1 MSTFKILDG
10 AMGSELIRW
19 GMELP
24 EHIWS
29 AAANL
34 TNPELVL
41 EIHRKYVDAGADYIT
56 ANTFRTTPRTF
67 GKIDGLVTECSS
79 QALPRDVEVN
89 KKEAVIKSRNSL
101 FTAVELAKEAAS
113 NSVKVLGSIASLE
126 DCYSPELFPG
136 KNTAITEFRQL
147 GGWLSDAGVD
157 ILLLETM
164 NSIAEAEAGLIA
176 LQSFELPIWVSFV
189 MKDDEHLLSGDL
201 LLDALTLLQDHSVNT
216 VLLNC
221 NPLQR
226 TEKAMILLTENWT
239 GKWGIYPNL
248 GIGEPSPNGRI
259 TKYESM
265 EKFTALMEKAIDLG
279 ASVVGA
285 CCGSTPEQI
294 SEITKIKIKLN
305 LTSIPDPPSPKKV
318 VDTP

>member
-41 EIHRKYVDAGADYIT
+41 KIHREYVDAGADYIT
-56 ANTFRTTPRTF
+56 ANTFRTTPRAF
-67 GKIDGLVTECSS
+67 GKLDSLV
-79 QALPRDVEVN
+79 AGFVEVN

-101 FTAVELAKEAAS
+101 FTAVELAKEVAS

-164 NSIAEAEAGLIA
+164 NSIAEAIGQDLNLNVAGPPDVVFQKHPAVTKCGMGCSGGRI
-176 LQSFELPIWVSFV
+176 QSRGQFF
-189 MKDDEHLLSGDL
+189 K
-201 LLDALTLLQDHSVNT
+201 AVNQPHPPP
-216 VLLNC
+216 C
-221 NPLQR
+221 SAGGGFDQQ
-226 TEKAMILLTENWT
+226 
-239 GKWGIYPNL
+239 GKPPRCHEFLHGGIYPVARWRIGHHRNSRMTGQLLATYLVAQRFHAFRGGTNKYDIRLKAGPGETWVFRQEPVARMDRLSAAPL
-248 GIGEPSPNGRI
+248 GDS
-259 TKYESM
+259 
-265 EKFTALMEKAIDLG
+265 
-279 ASVVGA
+279 
-285 CCGSTPEQI
+285 
-294 SEITKIKIKLN
+294 
-305 LTSIPDPPSPKKV
+305 
-318 VDTP
+318 

>member
-10 AMGSELIRW
+10 GMGSELIRW

-41 EIHRKYVDAGADYIT
+41 KIHREYVDAGADYIT
-56 ANTFRTTPRTF
+56 ANTFRTTPRAF
-67 GKIDGLVTECSS
+67 GKLDSLVAGS
-79 QALPRDVEVN
+79 VEVN
-89 KKEAVIKSRNSL
+89 KKDAALNSRNSL
-101 FTAVELAKEAAS
+101 FTAVELAKEAAR

-164 NSIAEAEAGLIA
+164 NSITEAEAGLIA

-221 NPLQR
+221 NPLRR

-294 SEITKIKIKLN
+294 SEISKIKIKLN

>member
-19 GMELP
+19 GIELP

-41 EIHRKYVDAGADYIT
+41 EIHREYVDAGADYIT
-56 ANTFRTTPRTF
+56 ANTFRTTPRAF
-67 GKIDGLVTECSS
+67 GKLDSLV
-79 QALPRDVEVN
+79 AGFVEVN
-89 KKEAVIKSRNSL
+89 KKDAVLNSRNSL
-101 FTAVELAKEAAS
+101 FTAVELAKEAAR

-201 LLDALTLLQDHSVNT
+201 LLDALTLLQNHSINT

-226 TEKAMILLTENWT
+226 TKKAMILLTENWT

-294 SEITKIKIKLN
+294 SELSKIKIKLN
-305 LTSIPDPPSPKKV
+305 LTSIPDSPSLKKV

>member
-10 AMGSELIRW
+10 AMGSALIRW

-41 EIHRKYVDAGADYIT
+41 KIHREYVDAGADYIT
-56 ANTFRTTPRTF
+56 ANTFRTTPRAF
-67 GKIDGLVTECSS
+67 GKLDSLVAEF
-79 QALPRDVEVN
+79 VEVN
-89 KKEAVIKSRNSL
+89 KKDAVIKSRNSL
-101 FTAVELAKEAAS
+101 FTAVELAKEATS

-147 GGWLSDAGVD
+147 GGWLSEAGVD

-221 NPLQR
+221 NPLRR

-294 SEITKIKIKLN
+294 SGLSEIKIKLN
-305 LTSIPDPPSPKKV
+305 LTSIPDPPSLKKV

>member
-56 ANTFRTTPRTF
+56 ANTFRTTPRAF

-89 KKEAVIKSRNSL
+89 KKEAVIKSRKSL
-101 FTAVELAKEAAS
+101 FTAVELAKEVAS

-221 NPLQR
+221 NPLRR

-294 SEITKIKIKLN
+294 SELSKIKIKLN
-305 LTSIPDPPSPKKV
+305 LTSIPEPPSLKKV

>member
-41 EIHRKYVDAGADYIT
+41 KIHREYVDAGADYIT
-56 ANTFRTTPRTF
+56 ANTFRTTPRAF
-67 GKIDGLVTECSS
+67 GKLDSLV
-79 QALPRDVEVN
+79 AGFVEVN
-89 KKEAVIKSRNSL
+89 KKDAVLNSRNSL
-101 FTAVELAKEAAS
+101 FTAVELAKEVAS

-216 VLLNC
+216 ILLNC

-226 TEKAMILLTENWT
+226 TEKAMILLTKNWT

-294 SEITKIKIKLN
+294 SEISKIKIKLN

>member
-1 MSTFKILDG
+1 MSAFKILDG
-10 AMGSELIRW
+10 AMGSELIRR

-41 EIHRKYVDAGADYIT
+41 EIHREYVDAGADYIT
-56 ANTFRTTPRTF
+56 ANTFRTTPRAF

-89 KKEAVIKSRNSL
+89 KKETVIKSRKSL
-101 FTAVELAKEAAS
+101 FTAVELAKEVAS

-221 NPLQR
+221 NPLRR

-294 SEITKIKIKLN
+294 SELSKIKIKLN
-305 LTSIPDPPSPKKV
+305 LTSIPDPPSLKKV
-318 VDTP
+318 VDAP

>member
-1 MSTFKILDG
+1 M
-10 AMGSELIRW
+10 
-19 GMELP
+19 
-24 EHIWS
+24 
-29 AAANL
+29 
-34 TNPELVL
+34 
-41 EIHRKYVDAGADYIT
+41 
-56 ANTFRTTPRTF
+56 
-67 GKIDGLVTECSS
+67 
-79 QALPRDVEVN
+79 
-89 KKEAVIKSRNSL
+89 
-101 FTAVELAKEAAS
+101 
-113 NSVKVLGSIASLE
+113 GSIASLE

-294 SEITKIKIKLN
+294 GELSKIKIN
-305 LTSIPDPPSPKKV
+305 LTSIPDSPSPKKV
-318 VDTP
+318 IDTP

>member
-41 EIHRKYVDAGADYIT
+41 KIHREYVDAGADYIT
-56 ANTFRTTPRTF
+56 ANTFRTTPRAF
-67 GKIDGLVTECSS
+67 GKLDSLV
-79 QALPRDVEVN
+79 AGFVEVN
-89 KKEAVIKSRNSL
+89 KKDAVLNSRNSL

-226 TEKAMILLTENWT
+226 TEKAMILLTKNWT

-294 SEITKIKIKLN
+294 GELSKIKIN
-305 LTSIPDPPSPKKV
+305 LTSIPDSPSPKKV
-318 VDTP
+318 IDTP

>member
-56 ANTFRTTPRTF
+56 ANTFRTTPRAF

-89 KKEAVIKSRNSL
+89 KKEAVIKSRKSL
-101 FTAVELAKEAAS
+101 FTAVELAKEVAS

-265 EKFTALMEKAIDLG
+265 EKFTSLMEKAIDLG

-294 SEITKIKIKLN
+294 SELSKIKIKLN
-305 LTSIPDPPSPKKV
+305 LTSIPDPPSLKKV

>member
-41 EIHRKYVDAGADYIT
+41 KIHREYVDAGADYIT
-56 ANTFRTTPRTF
+56 ANTFRTTPRAF
-67 GKIDGLVTECSS
+67 GKLDSLV
-79 QALPRDVEVN
+79 AGFVEVN
-89 KKEAVIKSRNSL
+89 KKDAVLNSRNSL

-294 SEITKIKIKLN
+294 SELSKIKIN
-305 LTSIPDPPSPKKV
+305 LTSIPDPDPPSPKKV

>member
-1 MSTFKILDG
+1 M
-10 AMGSELIRW
+10 
-19 GMELP
+19 
-24 EHIWS
+24 
-29 AAANL
+29 
-34 TNPELVL
+34 
-41 EIHRKYVDAGADYIT
+41 
-56 ANTFRTTPRTF
+56 
-67 GKIDGLVTECSS
+67 
-79 QALPRDVEVN
+79 N
-89 KKEAVIKSRNSL
+89 KKETVIKSRKSL
-101 FTAVELAKEAAS
+101 FTAVELAKEVAS

-201 LLDALTLLQDHSVNT
+201 LLDALTLLQDHYVNK

-221 NPLQR
+221 NPLRR
-226 TEKAMILLTENWT
+226 TEKAMILLTKNWT

-294 SEITKIKIKLN
+294 SGLSKIKIKLN

>member
-34 TNPELVL
+34 TSPELVL
-41 EIHRKYVDAGADYIT
+41 EIHREYVDAGADYIT
-56 ANTFRTTPRTF
+56 ANTFRTTPRAF
-67 GKIDGLVTECSS
+67 GKLDSLVAGS
-79 QALPRDVEVN
+79 VEVN
-89 KKEAVIKSRNSL
+89 KKDAVLNSRNSL
-101 FTAVELAKEAAS
+101 FTAVELAKEATS
-113 NSVKVLGSIASLE
+113 NSIKVLGSIASLE

-136 KNTAITEFRQL
+136 KNTAITEFQQL

-201 LLDALTLLQDHSVNT
+201 LLDALTLLQDRSVNT

-226 TEKAMILLTENWT
+226 TEKAMILLIENWT

-294 SEITKIKIKLN
+294 SELSKIKIKLN
-305 LTSIPDPPSPKKV
+305 LTSIPDTPSPKKV

>member
-41 EIHRKYVDAGADYIT
+41 KIHREYVDAGADYIT
-56 ANTFRTTPRTF
+56 ANTFRTTPRAF
-67 GKIDGLVTECSS
+67 GKLDSLV
-79 QALPRDVEVN
+79 AGFVEVN
-89 KKEAVIKSRNSL
+89 KKDAVLNSRNSL
-101 FTAVELAKEAAS
+101 FTAVELAKEAAT

-226 TEKAMILLTENWT
+226 TEKAMILLTKNWI
-239 GKWGIYPNL
+239 GKWGVYPNL

-294 SEITKIKIKLN
+294 SEISKIKIKLN

>member
-41 EIHRKYVDAGADYIT
+41 KIHREYVDAGADYIT
-56 ANTFRTTPRTF
+56 ANTFRTTPRAF
-67 GKIDGLVTECSS
+67 GKLDSLV
-79 QALPRDVEVN
+79 AGFVEVN
-89 KKEAVIKSRNSL
+89 KKDAVLNSRNSL

-226 TEKAMILLTENWT
+226 TEAAMILLTKNWT

-294 SEITKIKIKLN
+294 GELSKIKIKLN
-305 LTSIPDPPSPKKV
+305 LTSIPDSPSPKKV
-318 VDTP
+318 IDTP

>member
-41 EIHRKYVDAGADYIT
+41 KIHREYVDAGADYIT
-56 ANTFRTTPRTF
+56 ANTFRTTPRAF
-67 GKIDGLVTECSS
+67 GKLDSLVAGS
-79 QALPRDVEVN
+79 VEVN
-89 KKEAVIKSRNSL
+89 KKDAVLNSRNSL
-101 FTAVELAKEAAS
+101 FTAVELAKEAAR

-294 SEITKIKIKLN
+294 SEISKIKIKLN

>member
-41 EIHRKYVDAGADYIT
+41 KIHREYVDAGADYIT
-56 ANTFRTTPRTF
+56 ANTFRTTPRAF
-67 GKIDGLVTECSS
+67 GKLDSLV
-79 QALPRDVEVN
+79 AGFVEVN
-89 KKEAVIKSRNSL
+89 KKDAVLNSRNSL

-147 GGWLSDAGVD
+147 GGWLSEAGVD

-226 TEKAMILLTENWT
+226 TGKAMILLTKNWT

-294 SEITKIKIKLN
+294 SELSKIKIKLN

>member
-41 EIHRKYVDAGADYIT
+41 KIHREYVDAGADYIT
-56 ANTFRTTPRTF
+56 ANTFRTTPRAF
-67 GKIDGLVTECSS
+67 GKLDSLV
-79 QALPRDVEVN
+79 AGFVEVN
-89 KKEAVIKSRNSL
+89 KKDAVLNSRNSL
-101 FTAVELAKEAAS
+101 FTAVELSKEAAR

-265 EKFTALMEKAIDLG
+265 EKFTSLMEKAIDLG

-294 SEITKIKIKLN
+294 SELSKIKIKLN
-305 LTSIPDPPSPKKV
+305 LTSIPDPSSLKKV

>member
-1 MSTFKILDG
+1 
-10 AMGSELIRW
+10 MGSELIRW

-56 ANTFRTTPRTF
+56 ANTFRTTPRAF

-89 KKEAVIKSRNSL
+89 KKEAVIKSRKSL
-101 FTAVELAKEAAS
+101 FTAVELAKEVAS

-226 TEKAMILLTENWT
+226 TEKAMILLAENWT

-294 SEITKIKIKLN
+294 SEISEIKIKLN
-305 LTSIPDPPSPKKV
+305 LTSISDPPSLKKV

>member
-41 EIHRKYVDAGADYIT
+41 KIHREYVDAGADYIT
-56 ANTFRTTPRTF
+56 ANTFRTTPRAF
-67 GKIDGLVTECSS
+67 GKLDSLV
-79 QALPRDVEVN
+79 AGFVEVN
-89 KKEAVIKSRNSL
+89 KKDAVLNSRNSL
-101 FTAVELAKEAAS
+101 FTAVELAKEAAR

-164 NSIAEAEAGLIA
+164 NSLAEAEAGLIA
-176 LQSFELPIWVSFV
+176 LQSFDLPKWVGFV

-201 LLDALTLLQDHSVNT
+201 LLDALTLLQNHSINT

-226 TEKAMILLTENWT
+226 TKKAMILLTENWT

-294 SEITKIKIKLN
+294 SEISKIKIKLN
-305 LTSIPDPPSPKKV
+305 LTSIPDPSSPKKV

>member
-41 EIHRKYVDAGADYIT
+41 KIHREYVDAGADYIT
-56 ANTFRTTPRTF
+56 ANTFRTTPRAF
-67 GKIDGLVTECSS
+67 GKLDSLV
-79 QALPRDVEVN
+79 AGFVEVN
-89 KKEAVIKSRNSL
+89 KKDAVLNSRNSL
-101 FTAVELAKEAAS
+101 FTAVELAKEAAR

-226 TEKAMILLTENWT
+226 TETAMILLTKYWT

-294 SEITKIKIKLN
+294 GELSKIKIKLN
-305 LTSIPDPPSPKKV
+305 LTSIPDSPSPKKV
-318 VDTP
+318 IDTP

>member
-41 EIHRKYVDAGADYIT
+41 KIHREYVDAGADYIT

-67 GKIDGLVTECSS
+67 GKIDGLVTGCSS

-89 KKEAVIKSRNSL
+89 KKETVIKSRESL
-101 FTAVELAKEAAS
+101 FTAVKLAKEVAS

-294 SEITKIKIKLN
+294 GELSKIKIKLN
-305 LTSIPDPPSPKKV
+305 LTSIPDPSYLKKV

>member
-41 EIHRKYVDAGADYIT
+41 EIHREYVDAGADYIT
-56 ANTFRTTPRTF
+56 ANTFRTTPRAF
-67 GKIDGLVTECSS
+67 GKLDSLVAGS
-79 QALPRDVEVN
+79 VEVN
-89 KKEAVIKSRNSL
+89 KKETVIKSRESL
-101 FTAVELAKEAAS
+101 FTAVELAKEVAS

-221 NPLQR
+221 SPLR
-226 TEKAMILLTENWT
+226 RIEKSMIILTENWT

-294 SEITKIKIKLN
+294 SEIYKIKIKLN
-305 LTSIPDPPSPKKV
+305 LTSIPDPSSPKKV

>member
-34 TNPELVL
+34 PNPELVL
-41 EIHRKYVDAGADYIT
+41 KIHREYVNAGADYIT
-56 ANTFRTTPRTF
+56 ANTFRATPRAF
-67 GKIDGLVTECSS
+67 GKLDSLV
-79 QALPRDVEVN
+79 AGFVEVN
-89 KKEAVIKSRNSL
+89 KKGAVIKSRNSL
-101 FTAVELAKEAAS
+101 FTAVELAKEATS

-157 ILLLETM
+157 IFLLETM
-164 NSIAEAEAGLIA
+164 NSITETEAGLIA

-189 MKDDEHLLSGDL
+189 MKDDGHLLSGDL
-201 LLDALTLLQDHSVNT
+201 LLDALNLLQDHSVNT

-221 NPLQR
+221 NPLRR
-226 TEKAMILLTENWT
+226 TEKSMILLTENWT

-265 EKFTALMEKAIDLG
+265 EKFTSLMEKAIDLG

-294 SEITKIKIKLN
+294 SELSKIKIKLN

>member
-41 EIHRKYVDAGADYIT
+41 KIHREYVDAGADYIT
-56 ANTFRTTPRTF
+56 ANTFRTTPRAF
-67 GKIDGLVTECSS
+67 GKLDSLV
-79 QALPRDVEVN
+79 AGFVEVN
-89 KKEAVIKSRNSL
+89 KKDAVLNSRNSL
-101 FTAVELAKEAAS
+101 FTAVELAKEVAS

-226 TEKAMILLTENWT
+226 TEKAMILLTKNWT

-294 SEITKIKIKLN
+294 SELSKIKIKLN

>member
-41 EIHRKYVDAGADYIT
+41 KIHREYVDAGADYIT
-56 ANTFRTTPRTF
+56 ANTFRTTPRAF
-67 GKIDGLVTECSS
+67 GKLDSLV
-79 QALPRDVEVN
+79 AGFVEVN
-89 KKEAVIKSRNSL
+89 KKDAVLNSRNSL
-101 FTAVELAKEAAS
+101 LTAVELAKEAAR

-226 TEKAMILLTENWT
+226 TEKAMILLTKNWT

-265 EKFTALMEKAIDLG
+265 EKFTALMEKSIDLG
-279 ASVVGA
+279 ASVAGA

-294 SEITKIKIKLN
+294 SELSKIKIKLN

>member
-10 AMGSELIRW
+10 AMGSELISR

-24 EHIWS
+24 EDIWS

-41 EIHRKYVDAGADYIT
+41 KIHREYVDAGADYIT
-56 ANTFRTTPRTF
+56 ANTFRTTPRAF
-67 GKIDGLVTECSS
+67 GKLDSLV
-79 QALPRDVEVN
+79 AGFVEVN
-89 KKEAVIKSRNSL
+89 KKDAVLNSRNSL
-101 FTAVELAKEAAS
+101 FTAVELAKEAAR

-147 GGWLSDAGVD
+147 GGWLSEAGVD

-164 NSIAEAEAGLIA
+164 NSLAEAEAGLIA
-176 LQSFELPIWVSFV
+176 LQSFDLPKWVGFV

-201 LLDALTLLQDHSVNT
+201 LLDALTLLQNHSINT

-226 TEKAMILLTENWT
+226 TKKAMILLTENWT

-294 SEITKIKIKLN
+294 SEIYKIKIELN
-305 LTSIPDPPSPKKV
+305 LTSTPDPSSPKKV

>member
-41 EIHRKYVDAGADYIT
+41 KIHREYVDAGADYIT
-56 ANTFRTTPRTF
+56 ANTFRTTPRAF
-67 GKIDGLVTECSS
+67 GKLDSLV
-79 QALPRDVEVN
+79 AGFVEVN
-89 KKEAVIKSRNSL
+89 KKDAVLNSRNSL

-226 TEKAMILLTENWT
+226 TEKAMILLTKNWT

-279 ASVVGA
+279 ASVAGA
-285 CCGSTPEQI
+285 CCGSPPEQI
-294 SEITKIKIKLN
+294 SEISKIKIKSYLYPG
-305 LTSIPDPPSPKKV
+305 SPIPEKGC
-318 VDTP
+318 

>member
-41 EIHRKYVDAGADYIT
+41 KIHREYVDAGADYIT
-56 ANTFRTTPRTF
+56 ANTFRTTPRAF
-67 GKIDGLVTECSS
+67 GKLDSLV
-79 QALPRDVEVN
+79 AGFVEVN
-89 KKEAVIKSRNSL
+89 KKDAVLNSRNSL
-101 FTAVELAKEAAS
+101 FTAVELAKEAAR

-294 SEITKIKIKLN
+294 SEISKIKIKLN

>member
-1 MSTFKILDG
+1 MSAFKILDG

-41 EIHRKYVDAGADYIT
+41 KIHREYVDAGADYIT
-56 ANTFRTTPRTF
+56 ANTFRTTSRAF
-67 GKIDGLVTECSS
+67 GKLDSLVAGS
-79 QALPRDVEVN
+79 VEVN
-89 KKEAVIKSRNSL
+89 KKDAVLNSRNSL

-201 LLDALTLLQDHSVNT
+201 LLDALTLVQDHSINT

-265 EKFTALMEKAIDLG
+265 EKFTALMEKSIDLG

-294 SEITKIKIKLN
+294 SEISKIKIKLN
-305 LTSIPDPPSPKKV
+305 LTSIPDPTSPKKV

>member
-41 EIHRKYVDAGADYIT
+41 KIHREYVYAGADYIT
-56 ANTFRTTPRTF
+56 ANTFRTTPRAF
-67 GKIDGLVTECSS
+67 GKLDSLV
-79 QALPRDVEVN
+79 AGFVEVN
-89 KKEAVIKSRNSL
+89 KKDAVLNSRNSL
-101 FTAVELAKEAAS
+101 FTAVELAKEAAR

-294 SEITKIKIKLN
+294 SEISKIKIKLN